1 MGAASLTNT
10 ETSLRRCL
18 EPTGSHNL
26 PAHSCMMIPQSL
38 WVCLAIGVG
47 YHTVSCSLH
56 FNQSFFNGFQL
67 QNEEAALMGLRTT
80 LTSGY

>member
-1 MGAASLTNT
+1 MGAASLTNI
-10 ETSLRRCL
+10 ETSLSGCL
-18 EPTGSHNL
+18 EPTGSHIT
-26 PAHSCMMIPQSL
+26 AHSCMMIPQSL

-56 FNQSFFNGFQL
+56 FDQSFLNGFQM